1 MPSNRSGIAIKEID
15 HTRNFQTIN
24 TIGLAGVAFLLF
36 FGVNAIL
43 RENFL
48 IAGVL
53 FGSSVSGLFS
63 ILLMR
68 YTQNYGYG
76 SYGISITVAIIFAY
90 LIASGGVENTGPLW
104 CYSFFL
110 IIMLLQGF
118 KRGVMAFFG
127 LLIIAIVL
135 MFYPNLSFVSAE
147 YSETFKI
154 RFIASFIALGI
165 MASIYEYLRWKS
177 QIDYV
182 AISHELELASR
193 TDALT
198 GLANRRAMQAS
209 LEVEQSLFFRHG
221 HPFSIIMMDLD
232 HFKQIN
238 DRYGHGKGD
247 ELLILIARLL
257 SKEVRQQDLV
267 CRWGGEEF
275 LILLPQTNQEQSLI
289 VAEKLRK
296 AIEVIDLDV
305 IGITDTVTASFG
317 VECISTTRNIS
328 ELLAESDRKLYEAKR
343 HGRNQVFDPAGRICA
358 TGIVE

>member
-15 HTRNFQTIN
+15 QTRNFQTIN
-24 TIGLAGVAFLLF
+24 IIGLAGVAFLLF
-36 FGVNAIL
+36 FGINAIL
-43 RENFL
+43 QENYFL
-48 IAGVL
+48 AAVL
-53 FGSSVSGLFS
+53 FGSSVFGLFS

-68 YTQNYGYG
+68 STRNYAYG
-76 SYGISITVAIIFAY
+76 TYGISIPVVVIFAY

-104 CYSFFL
+104 SYSLFL

-118 KRGVMAFFG
+118 KKGVMAFFA

-147 YSETFKI
+147 YTQAFKI

-165 MASIYEYLRWKS
+165 MASIYEYLRRKS
-177 QIDYV
+177 QNEYV
-182 AISHELELASR
+182 VISHELELASR

-209 LEVEQSLFFRHG
+209 LEIEQSLFFRHG

-238 DRYGHGKGD
+238 DKYGHGKGD

-257 SKEVRQQDLV
+257 LKEVRQQDLV

-275 LILLPQTNQEQSLI
+275 LVLLPQTNQEQSLI

-305 IGITDTVTASFG
+305 IGITDPVTASFG
-317 VECISTTRNIS
+317 VECISATQNIS
-328 ELLAESDRKLYEAKR
+328 ELIAASDRNLYEAKR

-358 TGIVE
+358 KGTVE